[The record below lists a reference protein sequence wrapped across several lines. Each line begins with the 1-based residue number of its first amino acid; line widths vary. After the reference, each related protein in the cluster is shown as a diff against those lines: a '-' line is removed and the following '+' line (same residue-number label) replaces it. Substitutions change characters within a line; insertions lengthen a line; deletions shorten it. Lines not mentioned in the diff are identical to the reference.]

1 KCGSWSTLN
10 RSFSSRTHTRWTL
23 FGHVNTV
30 WNGRYG
36 DSEPEMFQVLGF
48 RLTSCDM
55 AARLF
60 QIATLIQTPGEI
72 FLKPLMLDCPR
83 FKHTPRAH
91 YPGNAAAFSQHSE
104 AVVMRQPDT
113 IIVQNISLTE
123 AIQSLGFGTS
133 QASHG
138 RLGG

>member
-1 KCGSWSTLN
+1 
-10 RSFSSRTHTRWTL
+10 
-23 FGHVNTV
+23 
-30 WNGRYG
+30 
-36 DSEPEMFQVLGF
+36 
-48 RLTSCDM
+48 M
-55 AARLF
+55 ATGLF

-72 FLKPLMLDCPR
+72 FLKALMVKRPR

-91 YPGNAAAFSQHSE
+91 YPGNAAPFCQRRE

-113 IIVQNISLTE
+113 VIVQDIGLAE
-123 AIQSLGFGTS
+123 AIQGLGFGTS